1 MLPEVLAR
9 IRAACERAGRDPAG
23 VTLVA
28 VTKGRSAEEI
38 RDKVLAHGSFP
49 LGESRVQ
56 EALPKMEALPGAD
69 FHLIGHLQ
77 RNKARFTRGFSLI
90 HSLDNERLADTLARQ
105 DALWGRPSR
114 VLVEVRLADDGDKH
128 GVEPAGAAG
137 LVRHARQAGLDVRG
151 LMTIAPYGDEA
162 GARRAFRELRELRDS
177 LGLEDLSMGMSDD
190 YEAAVEAGATIVR
203 VGRALYRE
211 AGAP

>member
-1 MLPEVLAR
+1 VLPEVLAR